1 MIDQRLSEGEK
12 LNFLAI
18 KLTTTL
24 PAQLAIKYNCNI
36 VPIYLKR
43 KDNNEFTMEIKQ
55 PLRID
60 QFIDPDSNK
69 KSISQKN

>member
-1 MIDQRLSEGEK
+1 MMH
-12 LNFLAI
+12 
-18 KLTTTL
+18 TTTL

-60 QFIDPDSNK
+60 QLIG
-69 KSISQKN
+69 I